1 MIDGSIEGSARIF
14 GLQIIVSPYVP
25 KIECFEEEY
34 SRPLIVKMLH
44 GRTVDIRTWEEDQL
58 FLVDRGAD
66 WRGSPKSFGV
76 IRNVSS

>member
-1 MIDGSIEGSARIF
+1 MRIA
-14 GLQIIVSPYVP
+14 GIPIIVSPYVP

-58 FLVDRGAD
+58 FLLG
-66 WRGSPKSFGV
+66 GSFWSSPEACAV
-76 IRNVSS
+76 IRHVSA